1 MKRKSNHV
9 YFNSI
14 NKETSMCKYKTGN
27 FYSKKNHSN
36 FTYRSGYEYAYF
48 VKLEKDSCV
57 INYVVEPFTI
67 PYIDEKGKKR
77 TYKPDIVVLRVDGTM
92 EVIEIKPKAML
103 VNATVQR
110 KASAAKSFLKR
121 NFKNHIIEYKF
132 ITEEDIFSSYQ
143 EYLEVIKTIW
153 V

>member
-1 MKRKSNHV
+1 
-9 YFNSI
+9 
-14 NKETSMCKYKTGN
+14 
-27 FYSKKNHSN
+27 
-36 FTYRSGYEYAYF
+36 
-48 VKLEKDSCV
+48 
-57 INYVVEPFTI
+57 
-67 PYIDEKGKKR
+67 
-77 TYKPDIVVLRVDGTM
+77 M

-143 EYLEVIKTIW
+143 EYLEVLKTIW